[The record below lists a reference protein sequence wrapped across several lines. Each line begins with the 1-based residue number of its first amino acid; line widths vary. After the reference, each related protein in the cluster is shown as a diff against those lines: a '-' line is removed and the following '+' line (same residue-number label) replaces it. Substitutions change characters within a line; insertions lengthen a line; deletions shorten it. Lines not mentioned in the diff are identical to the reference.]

1 MAKFKVGDRCRIVY
15 VDKADRYG
23 IGDIVTVDQDNS
35 QAPWIRLS
43 DGSRFVVS
51 ENQLELIQD
60 HQPITPKVGERYRV
74 VKELKGF
81 VDLDNEFTI
90 GHVYKVLAL
99 DADDS
104 TTLFQGDRNTWWV
117 NAECLTTEY
126 LELVEEPKEINIVTT
141 KWSRTFGWN
150 SELKP
155 DSIIYT
161 NEYEEPIKQPIIKT
175 MTNFIKKLT
184 QSAAD
189 KTLEKA
195 NFVNSCGELTATGRD
210 AMLSLVFQEKK
221 DALVK
226 LAEDVIAEEKE

>member
-15 VDKADRYG
+15 VDSGDRYG

-43 DGSRFVVS
+43 DGSRS
-51 ENQLELIQD
+51 AAAENQLELIQD

-74 VKELKGF
+74 VKKLPDTYFNNPLNVMKYVG
-81 VDLDNEFTI
+81 DCEFHEPEEGLTQC
-90 GHVYKVLAL
+90 VKKK
-99 DADDS
+99 
-104 TTLFQGDRNTWWV
+104 
-117 NAECLTTEY
+117 CLTTEF
-126 LELVEEPKEINIVTT
+126 LELVEEPQVKRYMTVRFDLEPVFTD
-141 KWSRTFGWN
+141 R
-150 SELKP
+150 P
-155 DSIIYT
+155 Q
-161 NEYEEPIKQPIIKT
+161 PIKQSLITKS
-175 MTNFIKKLT
+175 MNFIKKLT

-221 DALVK
+221 EALVK
-226 LAEDVIAEEKE
+226 LAQEVIDEEKE